1 MSMNFKPEDRIV
13 CFKAEDEEM
22 GRHIQKVL
30 EPHLEE
36 MILFTYQNGAKPLEK
51 MPPELMAAEK
61 FKFSKIT
68 RGDFDE
74 SYLRAQGRIAQRLAH
89 SIDFFDYMFGYHA
102 YATALVTTLINNIPK
117 KFENQRDRYVKL
129 VLRAVFTDAAVTLY
143 HFFNVANEDAA
154 KKREDLATAFDSD
167 VRASFEQMQSAIQ
180 SVAGIVTQLV
190 DETRKVR
197 AAVSNNGS
205 APDQVQANVQSVAA
219 AAEELSSTI
228 RDISSRVDAN
238 SDSIESIA
246 RNVQAVVQTNDQLLE
261 VTDEISKVTG
271 LINGIASQTNLLAL
285 NATIEAARAGDAGR
299 GFAIVAAEVKKLAQD
314 TSNATEKIA
323 GNITQLQET
332 VAQISQALQDVS
344 ENVGEVSEGAVH
356 ISQAVRQQEESSA
369 EIAGNAERSSIA
381 VMELAENAAMT
392 DQVAMESERLA
403 GQTTHLI
410 DDTTAQVKRLDTA
423 MTKFLGALREA
434 S

>member
-74 SYLRAQGRIAQRLAH
+74 SYLRAQGRIAQRLAR

-246 RNVQAVVQTNDQLLE
+246 RNVQAVVQTN
-261 VTDEISKVTG
+261 
-271 LINGIASQTNLLAL
+271 LLAL